1 MNRYYKVVEQ
11 NLDSGL
17 DSDRSSN
24 IDEISQKS
32 TTNKQR
38 QSLNSFRLSQP
49 VIKTEKIV
57 KNLKMHN
64 QVKNPPKSRNLHN
77 SPEGKRVFLLTQTG

>member
-32 TTNKQR
+32 TTNK
-38 QSLNSFRLSQP
+38 
-49 VIKTEKIV
+49 
-57 KNLKMHN
+57 
-64 QVKNPPKSRNLHN
+64 
-77 SPEGKRVFLLTQTG
+77 